1 MTSPTTLERTAG
13 PIATAV
19 RWTRAQWLLLMVVCT
34 VLALDGLDVSM
45 VGVAL
50 PSIGR
55 ELHLGTDSLQWI
67 VSAYVLGYGSLL
79 LLGGR
84 LADLLGRRR
93 IFLIAL
99 SVFAAASL
107 LGGLVDDPAIL
118 IATRFVKG
126 LAAAFTAPTGFSII
140 TTNFAEGRERNK
152 ALSIFTTFGAS
163 GFSLGLVVGGLMTSL
178 SWRWTFLVSVPIA
191 VLVVRPGLPA
201 SSRGIRRT
209 PRTAATTSG
218 APSPSALGMLG
229 LVYTLVSAPEQGWG
243 SVATIAGFIISAAV
257 LAAFAVIENKVRHPL
272 IRFGI
277 LREGW
282 VARANLSAVGL
293 FGSYL
298 SFQFILTLFLQSVLG
313 WSPLGMA
320 LALLPTGLIVATSAP
335 FADRLINV
343 FGATRLILTG
353 LASMGLG
360 YLLFLRVGTTPNYA
374 PDILP
379 SVILLGIGFAL
390 AFPSINVQATAGIKD
405 SEQGLA
411 AGLIQ
416 TSTQVGAA
424 LVLAVTTAMVSGHSD
439 GGPVPSAAAMLEQYR
454 PGLMLSAAVA
464 IAALLVAALP
474 APTAGGRLGGLTR
487 RGLAPAAAWLLGGS
501 AGHGGHGG
509 AKARLG
515 WRSRRRVRLIGRIRP
530 KSTLTP
536 AT

>member
-1 MTSPTTLERTAG
+1 MTSPTTLKSSTE
-13 PIATAV
+13 PPLVSAV
-19 RWTRAQWLLLMVVCT
+19 HWTRAQWLLLMVVCT

-50 PSIGR
+50 PSIGQ
-55 ELHLGTDSLQWI
+55 ELNLGTDSLQWI

-99 SVFAAASL
+99 TVFAAASL

-191 VLVVRPGLPA
+191 VVVVLLGMKFIPKDKP
-201 SSRGIRRT
+201 SVED
-209 PRTAATTSG
+209 SG
-218 APSPSALGMLG
+218 HDVWGAVTLALGMLG

-243 SVATIAGFIISAAV
+243 SVATIAGFAVSVAV
-257 LAAFAVIENKVRHPL
+257 LATFAVIENKVKHPL
-272 IRFGI
+272 IRFSI
-277 LREGW
+277 LKEGW

-298 SFQFILTLFLQSVLG
+298 SFQFIVTMYLQSVLG
-313 WSPLGMA
+313 WTPLGMA
-320 LALLPTGLIVATSAP
+320 LALLPAGLLVATSAP
-335 FADRLINV
+335 FADRLIEK
-343 FGATRLILTG
+343 FGATQLILAG
-353 LASMGLG
+353 LTAMGLG
-360 YLLFLRVGTTPNYA
+360 YVLFLRVGTTPNYA
-374 PDILP
+374 LDILP
-379 SVILLGIGFAL
+379 SVVLLGVGFAL

-424 LVLAVTTAMVSGHSD
+424 LVLAVTTALVSGH
-439 GGPVPSAAAMLEQYR
+439 GQAAGTVSAQAMLEQYR
-454 PGLMLSAAVA
+454 PGLILSAAVA
-464 IAALLVAALP
+464 IAALLVAA
-474 APTAGGRLGGLTR
+474 AP
-487 RGLAPAAAWLLGGS
+487 
-501 AGHGGHGG
+501 
-509 AKARLG
+509 K
-515 WRSRRRVRLIGRIRP
+515 RRRVH
-530 KSTLTP
+530 S
-536 AT
+536 

>member
-1 MTSPTTLERTAG
+1 MTSPTTLKTSAE
-13 PIATAV
+13 PPLVSAV

-50 PSIGR
+50 PSIGQ

-99 SVFAAASL
+99 TVFAAASL
-107 LGGLVDDPAIL
+107 LGGLVDDPAVL

-191 VLVVRPGLPA
+191 VVVVLL
-201 SSRGIRRT
+201 GIKFI
-209 PRTAATTSG
+209 PKDKPSAENSG
-218 APSPSALGMLG
+218 HDIWGAVTLALGMLG

-243 SVATIAGFIISAAV
+243 SVATIAGFAVSVAV
-257 LAAFAVIENKVRHPL
+257 LAAFAIIENKVKHPL

-277 LREGW
+277 LKEGW

-298 SFQFILTLFLQSVLG
+298 SFQFIVTMFLQSVLG
-313 WSPLGMA
+313 WTPLGMA
-320 LALLPTGLIVATSAP
+320 LALLPAGLLVATSAP
-335 FADRLINV
+335 FADRLIEK
-343 FGATRLILTG
+343 FGATQLILTG
-353 LASMGLG
+353 LTALGLG
-360 YLLFLRVGTTPNYA
+360 YVLFLRVGITPNYA
-374 PDILP
+374 LDILP
-379 SVILLGIGFAL
+379 SVVLLGVGFAL

-424 LVLAVTTAMVSGHSD
+424 LVLAVTTALVSGH
-439 GGPVPSAAAMLEQYR
+439 GQAAGTVSAQAMLEQSYEPFIR
-454 PGLMLSAAVA
+454 ALAVQK
-464 IAALLVAALP
+464 LP
-474 APTAGGRLGGLTR
+474 LY
-487 RGLAPAAAWLLGGS
+487 GLANLRS
-501 AGHGGHGG
+501 HGMHEE
-509 AKARLG
+509 L
-515 WRSRRRVRLIGRIRP
+515 P
-530 KSTLTP
+530 H
-536 AT
+536 

>member
-1 MTSPTTLERTAG
+1 MTSPSTLERRSG
-13 PIATAV
+13 QIATAV

-50 PSIGR
+50 PSIGH
-55 ELHLGTDSLQWI
+55 ELNLGTDSLQWI

-107 LGGLVDDPAIL
+107 LGGLVNDPTVL

-191 VLVVRPGLPA
+191 VLVVVLGYRFIP
-201 SSRGIRRT
+201 RDT
-209 PRTAATTSG
+209 PDATDSG
-218 APSPSALGMLG
+218 HDIWGAVTLALGMLG

-243 SVATIAGFIISAAV
+243 SVATIAGFLISAAV
-257 LAAFAVIENKVRHPL
+257 LGAFAVIENKVRHPL

-298 SFQFILTLFLQSVLG
+298 SFQFIVTLFLQSALG
-313 WSPLGMA
+313 WSPLSMA

-343 FGATRLILTG
+343 FGATRLILAG

-360 YLLFLRVGTTPNYA
+360 YVLFLRVGTTPNYA
-374 PDILP
+374 LDILP
-379 SVILLGIGFAL
+379 SIILLGIGFAL

-424 LVLAVTTAMVSGHSD
+424 LVLAVTTAMVSGGNSD
-439 GGPVPSAAAMLEQYR
+439 GGTVPSAAAMLEQYR

-464 IAALLVAALP
+464 IAALLVAASP
-474 APTAGGRLGGLTR
+474 A
-487 RGLAPAAAWLLGGS
+487 
-501 AGHGGHGG
+501 
-509 AKARLG
+509 
-515 WRSRRRVRLIGRIRP
+515 RRRTVAL
-530 KSTLTP
+530 
-536 AT
+536 AA

>member
-1 MTSPTTLERTAG
+1 MTSPTTLERSAG

-50 PSIGR
+50 PSIGQ
-55 ELHLGTDSLQWI
+55 ELNLGTDALQWI

-118 IATRFVKG
+118 IATRFAKG

-191 VLVVRPGLPA
+191 VLVVILGNRFIP
-201 SSRGIRRT
+201 RDT
-209 PRTAATTSG
+209 PDATDSG
-218 APSPSALGMLG
+218 HDIWGAVTLALGMLG

-243 SVATIAGFIISAAV
+243 SVATIAGFVISAAV

-298 SFQFILTLFLQSVLG
+298 SFQFIVTLFLQSALG
-313 WSPLGMA
+313 WSPLAMA

-343 FGATRLILTG
+343 FGATRLILAG

-360 YLLFLRVGTTPNYA
+360 YVLFLRVGTTPNYA
-374 PDILP
+374 LDILP
-379 SVILLGIGFAL
+379 SIILLGVGFAL
-390 AFPSINVQATAGIKD
+390 AFPSINVQATAGIRD

-439 GGPVPSAAAMLEQYR
+439 GGTVPSAAAMLEQYR
-454 PGLMLSAAVA
+454 PGLVLSAAVA
-464 IAALLVAALP
+464 IAALLVAAVP
-474 APTAGGRLGGLTR
+474 AR
-487 RGLAPAAAWLLGGS
+487 RRAAAL
-501 AGHGGHGG
+501 A
-509 AKARLG
+509 A
-515 WRSRRRVRLIGRIRP
+515 
-530 KSTLTP
+530 
-536 AT
+536 

>member
-1 MTSPTTLERTAG
+1 
-13 PIATAV
+13 
-19 RWTRAQWLLLMVVCT
+19 MVVCT

-50 PSIGR
+50 PSIGQ
-55 ELHLGTDSLQWI
+55 ELNLGTDSLQWI

-99 SVFAAASL
+99 AVFAAASL

-191 VLVVRPGLPA
+191 VAVVLLGMKFIPKDKPSA
-201 SSRGIRRT
+201 EN
-209 PRTAATTSG
+209 SG
-218 APSPSALGMLG
+218 HDIWGAVTLALGMLG

-243 SVATIAGFIISAAV
+243 SVATIAGFAVSAAI
-257 LAAFAVIENKVRHPL
+257 LAAFAVIENKVKHPL

-277 LREGW
+277 LKEGW

-298 SFQFILTLFLQSVLG
+298 SFQFIVTMFLQSVLG
-313 WSPLGMA
+313 WTPLGMA
-320 LALLPTGLIVATSAP
+320 LALLPAGLLVATSAP
-335 FADRLINV
+335 FADRLIEK
-343 FGATRLILTG
+343 FGATQLILTG
-353 LASMGLG
+353 LTALGLG
-360 YLLFLRVGTTPNYA
+360 YVLFLRVGTTPNYA
-374 PDILP
+374 LDILP

-390 AFPSINVQATAGIKD
+390 AFPSINVQATTGIKD

-424 LVLAVTTAMVSGHSD
+424 LVLAVTTALVSGH
-439 GGPVPSAAAMLEQYR
+439 GQAAGTVSAQAMLEQYR
-454 PGLMLSAAVA
+454 PGLILSAAVA
-464 IAALLVAALP
+464 IAALLVAA
-474 APTAGGRLGGLTR
+474 AP
-487 RGLAPAAAWLLGGS
+487 
-501 AGHGGHGG
+501 
-509 AKARLG
+509 
-515 WRSRRRVRLIGRIRP
+515 SRRRVR
-530 KSTLTP
+530 S
-536 AT
+536 

>member
-13 PIATAV
+13 PVATAV

-50 PSIGR
+50 PSIGH
-55 ELHLGTDSLQWI
+55 ELNLGTDALQWI

-191 VLVVRPGLPA
+191 VLVVILG
-201 SSRGIRRT
+201 SRFIPRDT
-209 PRTAATTSG
+209 PDATDSG
-218 APSPSALGMLG
+218 HDIWGAVTLALGMLG

-298 SFQFILTLFLQSVLG
+298 SFQFIVTLFLQSALG
-313 WSPLGMA
+313 WSPLAMA

-343 FGATRLILTG
+343 FGATRLILAG

-360 YLLFLRVGTTPNYA
+360 YVLFLRVGTTPNYA
-374 PDILP
+374 LDILP
-379 SVILLGIGFAL
+379 SIILLGIGFAL

-424 LVLAVTTAMVSGHSD
+424 LVLAVTTAMVSGGHSD
-439 GGPVPSAAAMLEQYR
+439 GGAVPSAAAMLEQYR
-454 PGLMLSAAVA
+454 PGLVLSAAVA
-464 IAALLVAALP
+464 IVALLVAALP
-474 APTAGGRLGGLTR
+474 AR
-487 RGLAPAAAWLLGGS
+487 RRAAAL
-501 AGHGGHGG
+501 A
-509 AKARLG
+509 A
-515 WRSRRRVRLIGRIRP
+515 
-530 KSTLTP
+530 
-536 AT
+536 

>member
-50 PSIGR
+50 PSIGQ
-55 ELHLGTDSLQWI
+55 ELNLGTDALQWI

-191 VLVVRPGLPA
+191 VLVVILGNRFIP
-201 SSRGIRRT
+201 RDT
-209 PRTAATTSG
+209 PDATDSG
-218 APSPSALGMLG
+218 HDIWGAVTLALGMLG
-229 LVYTLVSAPEQGWG
+229 LVYTLVSAPDQGWG

-298 SFQFILTLFLQSVLG
+298 SFQFIVTLFLQSALG
-313 WSPLGMA
+313 WSPLAMA

-343 FGATRLILTG
+343 FGATRLILAG
-353 LASMGLG
+353 LAAMGLG
-360 YLLFLRVGTTPNYA
+360 YVLFLRVGTTPNYA
-374 PDILP
+374 LDILP
-379 SVILLGIGFAL
+379 SIILLGIGFAL

-424 LVLAVTTAMVSGHSD
+424 LVLAVTTAMVSGGQS
-439 GGPVPSAAAMLEQYR
+439 GRGTVPSAAAMLEQYR
-454 PGLMLSAAVA
+454 PGLVLSAAVA
-464 IAALLVAALP
+464 IAALLVAAVP
-474 APTAGGRLGGLTR
+474 A
-487 RGLAPAAAWLLGGS
+487 
-501 AGHGGHGG
+501 
-509 AKARLG
+509 
-515 WRSRRRVRLIGRIRP
+515 RRRTVAL
-530 KSTLTP
+530 
-536 AT
+536 AA

>member
-1 MTSPTTLERTAG
+1 MTSPTTLKTSTEPPLAS
-13 PIATAV
+13 AV
-19 RWTRAQWLLLMVVCT
+19 HWTRAQWLLLMVVCT

-50 PSIGR
+50 PSIGQ
-55 ELHLGTDSLQWI
+55 ELNLGTDSLQWI

-99 SVFAAASL
+99 TVFAAASL

-191 VLVVRPGLPA
+191 VVVVLLGMKF
-201 SSRGIRRT
+201 I
-209 PRTAATTSG
+209 PRDKPSAENSG
-218 APSPSALGMLG
+218 HDLWGAVTLALGMLG

-243 SVATIAGFIISAAV
+243 SVATIAGFAVSIAV
-257 LAAFAVIENKVRHPL
+257 LAAFAVIENKVKHPL
-272 IRFGI
+272 IRFSI
-277 LREGW
+277 LKEGW

-298 SFQFILTLFLQSVLG
+298 SFQFIVTMYLQSVLG
-313 WSPLGMA
+313 WTPLGMA
-320 LALLPTGLIVATSAP
+320 LALLPAGLLVATSAP
-335 FADRLINV
+335 FADRLIEK
-343 FGATRLILTG
+343 FGATQLILTG
-353 LASMGLG
+353 LTALGLG
-360 YLLFLRVGTTPNYA
+360 YVLFLRVGTTPNYVL
-374 PDILP
+374 DILP
-379 SVILLGIGFAL
+379 SVVLLGIGFAL

-424 LVLAVTTAMVSGHSD
+424 LVLAVTTALVSGH
-439 GGPVPSAAAMLEQYR
+439 GKAAGTVSAQAMLEQYR
-454 PGLMLSAAVA
+454 PGLILSAAVA
-464 IAALLVAALP
+464 IAALLVAA
-474 APTAGGRLGGLTR
+474 AP
-487 RGLAPAAAWLLGGS
+487 
-501 AGHGGHGG
+501 
-509 AKARLG
+509 K
-515 WRSRRRVRLIGRIRP
+515 RRRVR
-530 KSTLTP
+530 S
-536 AT
+536 

>member
-1 MTSPTTLERTAG
+1 MTSPTALERTAE

-50 PSIGR
+50 PSIGH
-55 ELHLGTDSLQWI
+55 ELNLGTDALQWI

-107 LGGLVDDPAIL
+107 LGGLVNDPAIL

-191 VLVVRPGLPA
+191 VLVVILGARFIP
-201 SSRGIRRT
+201 RDT
-209 PRTAATTSG
+209 PDATDSG
-218 APSPSALGMLG
+218 HDIWGAVTLALGMLG

-257 LAAFAVIENKVRHPL
+257 LGAFAVIEKKVRHPL

-282 VARANLSAVGL
+282 VARANLSAIGL

-298 SFQFILTLFLQSVLG
+298 SFQFIVTLFLQSVLG

-320 LALLPTGLIVATSAP
+320 LALLPAGLIVATSAP

-353 LASMGLG
+353 LVSLALG
-360 YLLFLRVGTTPNYA
+360 YVLFLRVGITPNYA
-374 PDILP
+374 LDILP
-379 SVILLGIGFAL
+379 SIILLGIGFAL

-424 LVLAVTTAMVSGHSD
+424 LVLAVTTAMVSGGHSD
-439 GGPVPSAAAMLEQYR
+439 SGTAPSAAAMLEQYR
-454 PGLMLSAAVA
+454 PGLVLSAAVA
-464 IAALLVAALP
+464 IAALLVAASP
-474 APTAGGRLGGLTR
+474 A
-487 RGLAPAAAWLLGGS
+487 
-501 AGHGGHGG
+501 
-509 AKARLG
+509 
-515 WRSRRRVRLIGRIRP
+515 RRRTVAL
-530 KSTLTP
+530 

>member
-1 MTSPTTLERTAG
+1 MTSPTTLKTSAE
-13 PIATAV
+13 PPLVSAV

-50 PSIGR
+50 PSIGQ

-99 SVFAAASL
+99 TVFAAASL
-107 LGGLVDDPAIL
+107 LGGLVDDPAVL

-191 VLVVRPGLPA
+191 VVVVLL
-201 SSRGIRRT
+201 GIKFI
-209 PRTAATTSG
+209 PKDKPSAENSG
-218 APSPSALGMLG
+218 HDIWGAVTLALGMLG

-243 SVATIAGFIISAAV
+243 SVATIAGFAVSVAV
-257 LAAFAVIENKVRHPL
+257 LAAFAIIENKVKHPL

-277 LREGW
+277 LKEGW

-298 SFQFILTLFLQSVLG
+298 SFQFIVTMFLQSVLG
-313 WSPLGMA
+313 WTPLGMA
-320 LALLPTGLIVATSAP
+320 LALLPAGLLVATSAP
-335 FADRLINV
+335 FADRLIEK
-343 FGATRLILTG
+343 FGATQLILTG
-353 LASMGLG
+353 LTALGLG
-360 YLLFLRVGTTPNYA
+360 YVLFLRVGITPNYA
-374 PDILP
+374 LDILP
-379 SVILLGIGFAL
+379 SVVLLGVGFAL

-424 LVLAVTTAMVSGHSD
+424 LVLAVTTALVSGH
-439 GGPVPSAAAMLEQYR
+439 GQAAGTVSAQAMLEQYR
-454 PGLMLSAAVA
+454 PGLILSAAVA
-464 IAALLVAALP
+464 IAALLVAA
-474 APTAGGRLGGLTR
+474 AP
-487 RGLAPAAAWLLGGS
+487 
-501 AGHGGHGG
+501 
-509 AKARLG
+509 
-515 WRSRRRVRLIGRIRP
+515 SRRRVRP
-530 KSTLTP
+530 
-536 AT
+536 

>member
-1 MTSPTTLERTAG
+1 MTSPTTLKSSTE
-13 PIATAV
+13 PPLVSAV
-19 RWTRAQWLLLMVVCT
+19 HWTRAQWLLLMVVCT

-50 PSIGR
+50 PSIGQ
-55 ELHLGTDSLQWI
+55 ELNLGTDSLQWI

-99 SVFAAASL
+99 TVFAAASL

-118 IATRFVKG
+118 IATRFIKG

-191 VLVVRPGLPA
+191 VVVVLLGMKFIPKDKP
-201 SSRGIRRT
+201 SVED
-209 PRTAATTSG
+209 SG
-218 APSPSALGMLG
+218 HDVWGAVTLALGMLG

-243 SVATIAGFIISAAV
+243 SVATIAGFAVSVAV
-257 LAAFAVIENKVRHPL
+257 LAAFAVIENKVKHPL
-272 IRFGI
+272 IRFSI
-277 LREGW
+277 LKEGW

-298 SFQFILTLFLQSVLG
+298 SFQFIVTMYLQSVLG
-313 WSPLGMA
+313 WTPLGMA
-320 LALLPTGLIVATSAP
+320 LALLPAGLLVASSAP
-335 FADRLINV
+335 FADRLIEK
-343 FGATRLILTG
+343 FGATQLILAG
-353 LASMGLG
+353 LTAMGLG
-360 YLLFLRVGTTPNYA
+360 YVLFLRVGTTPNYVL
-374 PDILP
+374 DILP
-379 SVILLGIGFAL
+379 SVILLGVGFAL

-424 LVLAVTTAMVSGHSD
+424 LVLAVTTALVSGH
-439 GGPVPSAAAMLEQYR
+439 GQTAGTVSAQAMLEQYR
-454 PGLMLSAAVA
+454 PGLILSAAVA
-464 IAALLVAALP
+464 IAALLVAA
-474 APTAGGRLGGLTR
+474 AP
-487 RGLAPAAAWLLGGS
+487 
-501 AGHGGHGG
+501 
-509 AKARLG
+509 
-515 WRSRRRVRLIGRIRP
+515 SRRRVR
-530 KSTLTP
+530 S
-536 AT
+536 

>member
-1 MTSPTTLERTAG
+1 MTSPSTLTRSAEQLH
-13 PIATAV
+13 TAV

-50 PSIGR
+50 PSIGH

-99 SVFAAASL
+99 TVFAAASL
-107 LGGLVDDPAIL
+107 LGGLVNDPTLL

-191 VLVVRPGLPA
+191 VAVVLLGMLF
-201 SSRGIRRT
+201 I
-209 PRTAATTSG
+209 PRDKPSTEESG
-218 APSPSALGMLG
+218 HDVWGAVTLALGMLG
-229 LVYTLVSAPEQGWG
+229 LVYTLVSAPEKGWG
-243 SVATIAGFIISAAV
+243 SVATIAGFAVSAAV
-257 LAAFAVIENKVRHPL
+257 LATFAVIENRVKHPL

-298 SFQFILTLFLQSVLG
+298 SFQFILTMYLQSVLG

-320 LALLPTGLIVATSAP
+320 LALLPTGLLVATSAP
-335 FADRLINV
+335 FADRFIEK
-343 FGATRLILTG
+343 FGAPKLILTG
-353 LASMGLG
+353 LTAMGLG
-360 YLLFLRVGTTPNYA
+360 YVLFLRVGTSPNYVL
-374 PDILP
+374 DILP

-390 AFPSINVQATAGIKD
+390 AFPSINVQATAGIRD

-424 LVLAVTTAMVSGHSD
+424 LVLAVTTALVSGHGTAD
-439 GGPVPSAAAMLEQYR
+439 GTSSTLSAAAMLDQYR
-454 PGLMLSAAVA
+454 PGLVLSAAVA
-464 IAALLVAALP
+464 IAALLVAASP
-474 APTAGGRLGGLTR
+474 AR
-487 RGLAPAAAWLLGGS
+487 RRRALAEQPAA
-501 AGHGGHGG
+501 
-509 AKARLG
+509 
-515 WRSRRRVRLIGRIRP
+515 
-530 KSTLTP
+530 
-536 AT
+536 

>member
-55 ELHLGTDSLQWI
+55 ELNLGTDALQWI

-191 VLVVRPGLPA
+191 VLVVILGNRFIP
-201 SSRGIRRT
+201 RDT
-209 PRTAATTSG
+209 PDATDSG
-218 APSPSALGMLG
+218 HDIWGAVTLALGMLG
-229 LVYTLVSAPEQGWG
+229 LVYTLVSAPDQGWG

-298 SFQFILTLFLQSVLG
+298 SFQFIVTLFLQSALG
-313 WSPLGMA
+313 WSPLAMA

-335 FADRLINV
+335 FADRLING
-343 FGATRLILTG
+343 FGATRLILAG
-353 LASMGLG
+353 LAAMGLG
-360 YLLFLRVGTTPNYA
+360 YVLFLRVGTTPNYA
-374 PDILP
+374 LDILP
-379 SVILLGIGFAL
+379 SIILLGIGFAL

-424 LVLAVTTAMVSGHSD
+424 LVLAVTTAMVSGGQS
-439 GGPVPSAAAMLEQYR
+439 GRGTVPSAAAMLEQYR
-454 PGLMLSAAVA
+454 PGLVLSAAVA
-464 IAALLVAALP
+464 IAALLVAAVP
-474 APTAGGRLGGLTR
+474 A
-487 RGLAPAAAWLLGGS
+487 
-501 AGHGGHGG
+501 
-509 AKARLG
+509 
-515 WRSRRRVRLIGRIRP
+515 RRRTVAL
-530 KSTLTP
+530 
-536 AT
+536 AA

>member
-1 MTSPTTLERTAG
+1 MTSPTTLERTAE
-13 PIATAV
+13 PIAAAV

-50 PSIGR
+50 PSIGH
-55 ELHLGTDSLQWI
+55 ELSLDTGTLQWI

-107 LGGLVDDPAIL
+107 LGGLVNDPAIL

-191 VLVVRPGLPA
+191 VLVVILGYRFIP
-201 SSRGIRRT
+201 RDT
-209 PRTAATTSG
+209 PDAKGGGHDIWG
-218 APSPSALGMLG
+218 AVTLALGMLG

-243 SVATIAGFIISAAV
+243 SVATIAGFAVSAAV
-257 LAAFAVIENKVRHPL
+257 LTAFAVIENKVRHPL

-282 VARANLSAVGL
+282 VARANLSAIGL

-298 SFQFILTLFLQSVLG
+298 SFQFIVTLFLQSVLG

-320 LALLPTGLIVATSAP
+320 LALLPAGLIVATSAP
-335 FADRLINV
+335 FADRLINA
-343 FGATRLILTG
+343 FGATPLILTG
-353 LASMGLG
+353 LVSLGLG
-360 YLLFLRVGTTPNYA
+360 YVLFLRVGTTPSYA
-374 PDILP
+374 LDILP
-379 SVILLGIGFAL
+379 SIILLGIGFAL

-424 LVLAVTTAMVSGHSD
+424 LVLAVTTAVVSGGHS
-439 GGPVPSAAAMLEQYR
+439 GGAAPTAAAMLDQYR

-464 IAALLVAALP
+464 IAALLVAAMP
-474 APTAGGRLGGLTR
+474 A
-487 RGLAPAAAWLLGGS
+487 
-501 AGHGGHGG
+501 
-509 AKARLG
+509 
-515 WRSRRRVRLIGRIRP
+515 RRRTAAVQAGVP
-530 KSTLTP
+530 V
-536 AT
+536 A

>member
-1 MTSPTTLERTAG
+1 MTSPSTL
-13 PIATAV
+13 V
-19 RWTRAQWLLLMVVCT
+19 RPAEQLHAPVSWTRAQWLLLMVVCT

-50 PSIGR
+50 PSIGH

-99 SVFAAASL
+99 TVFAAASL
-107 LGGLVDDPAIL
+107 LGGLVNDPTLL
-118 IATRFVKG
+118 IATRFIKG

-191 VLVVRPGLPA
+191 VAVVLLGMLFIPKDKP
-201 SSRGIRRT
+201 ST
-209 PRTAATTSG
+209 EESG
-218 APSPSALGMLG
+218 HDVWGAVTLALGMLG
-229 LVYTLVSAPEQGWG
+229 LVYTLVSAPEKGWG
-243 SVATIAGFIISAAV
+243 SVATIAGFAISAAV
-257 LAAFAVIENKVRHPL
+257 LATFAVIENRVKHPL

-282 VARANLSAVGL
+282 VARANLSAIGL

-298 SFQFILTLFLQSVLG
+298 SFQFILTMYLQSVLG

-320 LALLPTGLIVATSAP
+320 LALLPTGLLVATSAP
-335 FADRLINV
+335 FADRFIEK
-343 FGATRLILTG
+343 FGAPKLILTG
-353 LASMGLG
+353 LTAMGLG
-360 YLLFLRVGTTPNYA
+360 YLLFLRVGTSPNYA
-374 PDILP
+374 LDILP

-390 AFPSINVQATAGIKD
+390 AFPSINVQATAGIRD

-424 LVLAVTTAMVSGHSD
+424 LVLAVTTALVSGHGQGD
-439 GGPVPSAAAMLEQYR
+439 GTSSTASAAAMLDQYR
-454 PGLMLSAAVA
+454 PGLVLSAAVA
-464 IAALLVAALP
+464 IAALLVAASP
-474 APTAGGRLGGLTR
+474 ARRHRALAEQHAG
-487 RGLAPAAAWLLGGS
+487 
-501 AGHGGHGG
+501 
-509 AKARLG
+509 
-515 WRSRRRVRLIGRIRP
+515 
-530 KSTLTP
+530 
-536 AT
+536 

>member
-1 MTSPTTLERTAG
+1 
-13 PIATAV
+13 
-19 RWTRAQWLLLMVVCT
+19 MVVCT

-191 VLVVRPGLPA
+191 VLVVVLG
-201 SSRGIRRT
+201 SRFIPRDT
-209 PRTAATTSG
+209 PDATDSG
-218 APSPSALGMLG
+218 HDIWGAVTLALGMLG
-229 LVYTLVSAPEQGWG
+229 LVYTLVSAPGQGWG

-257 LAAFAVIENKVRHPL
+257 LGAFAVIENKVRHPL

-353 LASMGLG
+353 LVSMGLG

-374 PDILP
+374 LDILP

-439 GGPVPSAAAMLEQYR
+439 AGPVPSAAAMLEQYR

-474 APTAGGRLGGLTR
+474 A
-487 RGLAPAAAWLLGGS
+487 
-501 AGHGGHGG
+501 
-509 AKARLG
+509 
-515 WRSRRRVRLIGRIRP
+515 RRRTAAL
-530 KSTLTP
+530 
-536 AT
+536 AA

>member
-1 MTSPTTLERTAG
+1 MTMTSPTTLKTSTE
-13 PIATAV
+13 PPLVSAV

-50 PSIGR
+50 PSIGQ
-55 ELHLGTDSLQWI
+55 ELNLGTDSLQWI

-99 SVFAAASL
+99 TVFAAASL

-118 IATRFVKG
+118 IATRFIKG

-191 VLVVRPGLPA
+191 VIVVLLGLKFIPKDKP
-201 SSRGIRRT
+201 SVED
-209 PRTAATTSG
+209 SG
-218 APSPSALGMLG
+218 HDFWGAVTLALGMLG

-243 SVATIAGFIISAAV
+243 SVATIAGFAVSVAV
-257 LAAFAVIENKVRHPL
+257 LAAFAVIENKVKHPL
-272 IRFGI
+272 IRFSI
-277 LREGW
+277 LKEGW

-298 SFQFILTLFLQSVLG
+298 SFQFIVTMFLQSVLG
-313 WSPLGMA
+313 WTPLGMA
-320 LALLPTGLIVATSAP
+320 LALLPAGLLVATSAP
-335 FADRLINV
+335 FADRLIEK
-343 FGATRLILTG
+343 FGATQLILTG
-353 LASMGLG
+353 LTALGLG
-360 YLLFLRVGTTPNYA
+360 YVLFLRVGTTPNYA
-374 PDILP
+374 LDILP
-379 SVILLGIGFAL
+379 SVVLLGIGFAL

-424 LVLAVTTAMVSGHSD
+424 LVLAVTTALVSGH
-439 GGPVPSAAAMLEQYR
+439 GQAAGTVSAQAMLEQYR
-454 PGLMLSAAVA
+454 PGLILSAAVA
-464 IAALLVAALP
+464 IAALLVAA
-474 APTAGGRLGGLTR
+474 AP
-487 RGLAPAAAWLLGGS
+487 
-501 AGHGGHGG
+501 
-509 AKARLG
+509 
-515 WRSRRRVRLIGRIRP
+515 SRRRIR
-530 KSTLTP
+530 
-536 AT
+536 A

>member
-1 MTSPTTLERTAG
+1 MTSPTTLKTPAE
-13 PIATAV
+13 PPLVSAV

-50 PSIGR
+50 PSIGQ

-99 SVFAAASL
+99 TVFAAASL
-107 LGGLVDDPAIL
+107 LGGLVDDPAVL

-191 VLVVRPGLPA
+191 VVVVLL
-201 SSRGIRRT
+201 GIKFI
-209 PRTAATTSG
+209 PKDKPSAENSG
-218 APSPSALGMLG
+218 HDIWGAVTLALGMLG

-243 SVATIAGFIISAAV
+243 SVATIAGFAVSVAV
-257 LAAFAVIENKVRHPL
+257 LAAFAVIENKVKHPL

-277 LREGW
+277 LKEGW

-298 SFQFILTLFLQSVLG
+298 SFQFIVTMFLQSVLG
-313 WSPLGMA
+313 WTPLGMA
-320 LALLPTGLIVATSAP
+320 LALLPAGLLVATSAP
-335 FADRLINV
+335 FADRLIEK
-343 FGATRLILTG
+343 FGATQLILTG
-353 LASMGLG
+353 LTALGLG
-360 YLLFLRVGTTPNYA
+360 YVLFLRVGTTPNYA
-374 PDILP
+374 LDILP
-379 SVILLGIGFAL
+379 SVVLLGIGFAL

-424 LVLAVTTAMVSGHSD
+424 LVLAVTTALVSGH
-439 GGPVPSAAAMLEQYR
+439 GQAAGTVSAQAMLEQYR
-454 PGLMLSAAVA
+454 PGLILSAAVA
-464 IAALLVAALP
+464 IAALLVAA
-474 APTAGGRLGGLTR
+474 AP
-487 RGLAPAAAWLLGGS
+487 
-501 AGHGGHGG
+501 
-509 AKARLG
+509 
-515 WRSRRRVRLIGRIRP
+515 SRKRVR
-530 KSTLTP
+530 
-536 AT
+536 A

>member
-13 PIATAV
+13 PLSTAA

-50 PSIGR
+50 PSIGH
-55 ELHLGTDSLQWI
+55 ELNLGTDSLQWI

-107 LGGLVDDPAIL
+107 LGGLVNDPAIL

-191 VLVVRPGLPA
+191 VLVVILGARF
-201 SSRGIRRT
+201 I
-209 PRTAATTSG
+209 PRDAPDATDSG
-218 APSPSALGMLG
+218 HDIWGAVTLALGMLG

-257 LAAFAVIENKVRHPL
+257 LAAFAVIESKVRHPL

-298 SFQFILTLFLQSVLG
+298 SFQFIVTLFLQSVLG

-320 LALLPTGLIVATSAP
+320 LALLPAGLIVATSAP
-335 FADRLINV
+335 FADRLINA

-353 LASMGLG
+353 LVSLGLG
-360 YLLFLRVGTTPNYA
+360 YILFLRVGTTPNYA
-374 PDILP
+374 LDILP
-379 SVILLGIGFAL
+379 SIILLGVGFAL

-424 LVLAVTTAMVSGHSD
+424 LVLAVTTAIVSGGHANS
-439 GGPVPSAAAMLEQYR
+439 GTAPSAAAMLEQYR
-454 PGLMLSAAVA
+454 PGLVLSAAVA
-464 IAALLVAALP
+464 IAALLVAASP
-474 APTAGGRLGGLTR
+474 A
-487 RGLAPAAAWLLGGS
+487 
-501 AGHGGHGG
+501 
-509 AKARLG
+509 
-515 WRSRRRVRLIGRIRP
+515 RRRTV
-530 KSTLTP
+530 
-536 AT
+536 ATAA